1 MWQSPYKA
9 KPSAFERRR
18 YTSYPRTAA
27 WWSTWIEDEPV
38 GSKSQQGSS
47 GPALFVG
54 EAHRRSEAETEAEV
68 GSSEPLCSGEAELPS
83 DTGHLPHVHLEK
95 SRSGSTHCRKELG
108 KTPWMLSYRN
118 VYLSRS
124 EGGLGLPEF
133 SKSIPAQRINALS
146 GICRSS
152 DFKIRRMTE
161 VMQTPIVVE
170 KIADRAGLTVPET
183 PKGRVR
189 WRRLVS
195 IAAQKLNI
203 GQAAQSFQ
211 FTESN
216 TWLNPSA
223 SYFSESDYIARV
235 ALRYDTYPRRVTLAR
250 GRQGVDVCCRHCHLT
265 AETVGHISGA
275 CPRVKDYRIRRHS
288 RLCIREM
295 PGGWSP
301 PSPKTLWNAG
311 CTNLILY

>member
-1 MWQSPYKA
+1 MSPWVA
-9 KPSAFERRR
+9 KVSKDLVAQLSSWVKRIGEAKLKPRQKLVLLNHYALARLN
-18 YTSYPRTAA
+18 YPLTQDTYPMCILRSLDQVVRTA
-27 WWSTWIEDEPV
+27 V
-38 GSKSQQGSS
+38 KSWVKL
-47 GPALFVG
+47 P
-54 EAHRRSEAETEAEV
+54 E
-68 GSSEPLCSGEAELPS
+68 CSPTA
-83 DTGHLPHVHLEK
+83 
-95 SRSGSTHCRKELG
+95 
-108 KTPWMLSYRN
+108 MF
-118 VYLSRS
+118 YLSRS

-133 SKSIPAQRINALS
+133 SKSVPAQRINALS
-146 GICRSS
+146 GICLSS

-275 CPRVKDYRIRRHS
+275 CPRVKDYRIRRHVIIDCVS
-288 RLCIREM
+288 AKCRLAGPHLAQKHSET
-295 PGGWSP
+295 PGVQ
-301 PSPKTLWNAG
+301 T
-311 CTNLILY
+311 